1 MSTCV
6 SPDRLPSRTRGFSM
20 VSFGGVAT
28 GALLAGSAEPT
39 ALFRLYSDG
48 LHLTAPGLTLVFA
61 AYAGSLL
68 LALLTL
74 GSLSDHV
81 GRRPMISAG
90 MLVSI
95 LAMLVFITADSLA
108 ALVAARLIQG
118 LATGAALSALGAA
131 MLDVDRARGALVS
144 SIAPFLGMAV
154 GLIAAAVL
162 VNHAPHPAA
171 LIYAVTA
178 ALFLLLA
185 VGVWFLPE
193 TAARHPGA
201 WGALRPRVH
210 VPRQARAMLL
220 LITPVNTAAWALGG
234 FYLSLMPGLLR
245 ASVGA
250 LPPVATAAVIAILPL
265 AGSLSLG
272 VLRNLPPARC
282 IATGALGLALGIGL
296 TLMGVYATNAALLIG
311 GTLVAGLAFGA
322 AFSGAVRG
330 VFPLAGAAERA
341 GLMAAYYV
349 ESYLAFSL
357 PTVLAGMAVPVF
369 GLHATAIVYGAV
381 LMLLALASATA
392 ALRLRGPAA

>member
-1 MSTCV
+1 VSTCF
-6 SPDRLPSRTRGFSM
+6 STTGLPARARGPTM
-20 VSFGGVAT
+20 IGFGGLAI

-39 ALFRLYSDG
+39 PLYRLYADS

-90 MLVSI
+90 MLVSV
-95 LAMLVFITADSLA
+95 LAMLLFIEAGSLS

-118 LATGAALSALGAA
+118 LATGAALSAISAA
-131 MLDVDRARGALVS
+131 MLDQDWTRGALIS

-154 GLIAAAVL
+154 GLVAAAVL
-162 VNHAPHPAA
+162 ATHAPHPTE
-171 LIYAVTA
+171 LIYALTA
-178 ALFLLLA
+178 AIFLLLA
-185 VGVWFLPE
+185 AGAWLLPE

-201 WGALRPRVH
+201 WRALRPRVH

-220 LITPVNTAAWALGG
+220 LVTPVNMASWALGG
-234 FYLSLMPGLLR
+234 FYLSLMPSLLR

-250 LPPVATAAVIAILPL
+250 LPPVANATVIAILPL
-265 AGSLSLG
+265 AGAASLVL
-272 VLRNLPPARC
+272 LRNRPAGRC
-282 IATGALGLALGIGL
+282 IVSGALGLASGVGI
-296 TLMGVYATNAALLIG
+296 TLFGAYAENAVLLIG
-311 GTLVAGLAFGA
+311 GTLVAGLGFGA
-322 AFSGAVRG
+322 AFSGSARG

-341 GLMAAYYV
+341 GLVAAFYV

-357 PTVLAGMAVPVF
+357 PAVLAGMAVPVF
-369 GLHATAIVYGAV
+369 GLHATTAVYGAV
-381 LMLLALASATA
+381 LILLALASAGAT
-392 ALRLRGPAA
+392 LRLPPAP